1 MVLSLECLCY
11 VLSSASGLTA
21 CCYGFCCHCRCC
33 CCCRDHFKTKVIHA
47 RSSCS
52 SKIQVRQSEELILK
66 CISRKLNVN
75 VIPWR
80 RYWIL
85 FFSSIKGLLLY
96 RLFTFHL
103 IKWQWNLKECNVW
116 DLQYNTIIY
125 FIEDLYKNKNGML
138 DEHEKLRGKLN
149 KEQNHLL

>member
-66 CISRKLNVN
+66 CIFSKIKCKCDSLTS
-75 VIPWR
+75 ILDSF
-80 RYWIL
+80 L
-85 FFSSIKGLLLY
+85 FFYQGTTTIPSFHFSFNKKAVKSQ
-96 RLFTFHL
+96 RMQCMRFT
-103 IKWQWNLKECNVW
+103 V
-116 DLQYNTIIY
+116 
-125 FIEDLYKNKNGML
+125 
-138 DEHEKLRGKLN
+138 
-149 KEQNHLL
+149 